1 MALAGLAIEVLDSAL
16 LEVKV
21 VLVERRLEGAAEKT
35 ADCGKAE

>member
-21 VLVERRLEGAAEKT
+21 VLVESKLVGVAEKM
-35 ADCGKAE
+35 ADSARGV